1 MTVRVGRT
9 PGVYGDWLMCLR
21 QVNRWP
27 GARYKKFPTEAEAW
41 AFVGGAAGGVP
52 PRGRPRRG
60 GPPCREHTAEGG
72 EMWGVGVGWQFEVRA
87 RLSAIPG
94 RKICQTNSPVP
105 ALPGPEAPRATK
117 VDSA

>member
-41 AFVGGAAGGVP
+41 AFVGGAPAGVQQ
-52 PRGRPRRG
+52 RGRTRLEGQQVVEHSEEGEEMRRL
-60 GPPCREHTAEGG
+60 RDD
-72 EMWGVGVGWQFEVRA
+72 WQFEVRA